1 MIKDND
7 QRKQL
12 GFLSYAFL
20 GKPFSSPLLV
30 GDHKGRDKICQEAFL
45 SHAKMLPTLMSWLRG
60 TSGGKEGTKKKQEKQ
75 TKKQKTA
82 GKRMTY
88 EKPLFAKIFLGAVTV
103 TEALV
108 GVLSNASI
116 LLLIAR
122 FKSLRTVCNF
132 LLANLAVVD
141 MLNAAINMPIH
152 MLYTLLDPRLL
163 RGPGFAFLITFL
175 QRGFVLLNLASM
187 LVLLANMYFG
197 IAFNLRYYAW
207 KTNRKAALCCFLVW
221 IICTSLAQ
229 LSCLSIF
236 SIDLGDS
243 PVGRYRAE
251 IFKQGKYQFI
261 AVALFF
267 IFGGIMFVFLIVCF
281 IRRSR
286 KKVISH

>member
-1 MIKDND
+1 
-7 QRKQL
+7 
-12 GFLSYAFL
+12 
-20 GKPFSSPLLV
+20 
-30 GDHKGRDKICQEAFL
+30 
-45 SHAKMLPTLMSWLRG
+45 
-60 TSGGKEGTKKKQEKQ
+60 
-75 TKKQKTA
+75 
-82 GKRMTY
+82 MTY

-267 IFGGIMFVFLIVCF
+267 IFGGIMFVVLIVCS
-281 IRRSR
+281 IGRSR
-286 KKVISH
+286 KKVISLQLILLTELLTELIYSYTI

>member
-1 MIKDND
+1 MPRGIFKSCNNVTNTNVLTLWNIR
-7 QRKQL
+7 RK
-12 GFLSYAFL
+12 
-20 GKPFSSPLLV
+20 
-30 GDHKGRDKICQEAFL
+30 
-45 SHAKMLPTLMSWLRG
+45 RG
-60 TSGGKEGTKKKQEKQ
+60 NKKKNKQEKQ
-75 TKKQKTA
+75 TNKHKTA

-88 EKPLFAKIFLGAVTV
+88 EKPLFAKIFLGGVTV

-108 GVLSNASI
+108 GILSNASI

-152 MLYTLLDPRLL
+152 MLYTLLDPRLF

-221 IICTSLAQ
+221 LICTLLAQ

-267 IFGGIMFVFLIVCF
+267 IFGGIMFVVLIVCS

-286 KKVISH
+286 KKVISHQLILFTELLTELIYISYTI

>member
-1 MIKDND
+1 
-7 QRKQL
+7 
-12 GFLSYAFL
+12 
-20 GKPFSSPLLV
+20 
-30 GDHKGRDKICQEAFL
+30 
-45 SHAKMLPTLMSWLRG
+45 
-60 TSGGKEGTKKKQEKQ
+60 
-75 TKKQKTA
+75 
-82 GKRMTY
+82 MTY
-88 EKPLFAKIFLGAVTV
+88 DKPLFAKIFLGTVTV

-152 MLYTLLDPRLL
+152 MLYTILDPRLL

-236 SIDLGDS
+236 SINLGDS

-267 IFGGIMFVFLIVCF
+267 FLEE
-281 IRRSR
+281 
-286 KKVISH
+286 